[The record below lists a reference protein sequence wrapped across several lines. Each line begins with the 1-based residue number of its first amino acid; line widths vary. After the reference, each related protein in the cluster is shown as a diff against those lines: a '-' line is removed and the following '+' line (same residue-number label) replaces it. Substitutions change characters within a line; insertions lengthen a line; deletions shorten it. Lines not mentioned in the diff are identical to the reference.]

1 MQIEADDDV
10 NLCDVIKPAMLNKRL
25 WSHCRNSSGASVQ
38 SAGSAK
44 ASKVS
49 NVRNVLCVLWCKI
62 FWSKLF
68 WGEMRC
74 KFDFV
79 KLCEAYLFSKRASVK
94 APCSMAWYVRY
105 HNSVG
110 RGQQEE
116 CCVKTRGGGGCTQ
129 RMKKDFWT
137 CFFVFGQIFALKTS
151 YFSPCKFP
159 KENTVNSCS
168 TRIFGWTKFFLCV
181 VQPKVSIEHLGILQN
196 VQPEK

>member
-1 MQIEADDDV
+1 MQIEANGDV
-10 NLCDVIKPAMLNKRL
+10 IQCDVIKPAMLNKRL
-25 WSHCRNSSGASVQ
+25 LSHCRNSSGASVL
-38 SAGSAK
+38 SAGFANK
-44 ASKVS
+44 SKQS
-49 NVRNVLCVLWCKI
+49 FWCAQHLCAFFDVKCFVQSFL
-62 FWSKLF
+62 
-68 WGEMRC
+68 GEKWAC
-74 KFDFV
+74 KFDLV
-79 KLCEAYLFSKRASVK
+79 ELCEAYLFSKRASVK

-159 KENTVNSCS
+159 KQNTVNSCS
-168 TRIFGWTKFFLCV
+168 TRIFGWTKIFLCAF
-181 VQPKVSIEHLGILQN
+181 
-196 VQPEK
+196 